1 MPDNMN
7 TNLDMAQRTLQANM
21 NGSMAKQPSIGS
33 PVIHFAGAPQ
43 QPIYANPL
51 DMVLAEAKK
60 TTKTDISLKDLKQ
73 WQKDKI
79 VLAIKQCREV
89 ANNYYSSVVE
99 PKTLARENIYKASA
113 DHYKE
118 KFATLSEYTN
128 WCSRDIRTT
137 IDWLLPTLIETY
149 TGSDDPI
156 DFKGVNIEDDEVA
169 KKMQLL
175 IKYQLERKNSYFVF
189 LLSTLKDAL
198 KLNMG
203 ACKVYWKR
211 DEKHEEYEMM
221 LSVNDFEKL
230 MALNAEQAKGNII
243 IKDMEPIKDTED
255 LYKVVF
261 DKVTKVANHP
271 VLEYLPTSELRFTP
285 EANTLQDCKYVAH
298 RKIVRGDYLKRKEQE
313 GVYEN
318 VDEALE
324 ECGNVNYTNID
335 IKRNPELRNANN
347 KLSDQDK
354 ASKQV
359 ELYEVYIKVDYNNDG
374 IYEYLIVHMVGDVIL
389 RVQLNDF
396 EFAPFFNAV
405 SEYDPNVIFSD
416 DSFLDN
422 IEQLQDLKTALIRQI
437 IINVAKNN
445 APQKFINERNV
456 DMDALIS
463 GEENIP
469 VDGDVGASVF
479 VPPSLPLSGA
489 TMELVQYAQVEIEEQ
504 TGSNRYNHGGNS
516 PTLNKTAT
524 GVTALLGQSSKRMNL
539 LAKQIAE
546 NFIVPVIRF
555 LILLNQKYLDDEQMV
570 RLTNENVTIKR
581 EELDID
587 YDLIINIGQGAGTR
601 EAQIQCIMLLINQI
615 YPQLAQMGV
624 VDENSWYNVTKELL
638 EKMGIRNITNYL
650 LDPKS
655 DAAQQRKAEMQQQMQ
670 QQQQMQLEL
679 AKAKADLELEKARI
693 PRLSVNY
700 EDLPV
705 DVQQKLLQTN
715 GLTTSTEALA
725 EKELIKHV

>member
-7 TNLDMAQRTLQANM
+7 TNLDMAQKNLQVNQ
-21 NGSMAKQPSIGS
+21 QPSQSALPFGDI
-33 PVIHFAGAPQ
+33 PPQ
-43 QPIYANPL
+43 QAYTNPM
-51 DMVLAEAKK
+51 DMMLAGAKK
-60 TTKTDISLKDLKQ
+60 TSKTAISLKDLKD
-73 WQKDKI
+73 WQKEKI
-79 VLAIKQCREV
+79 VKAVLQCREV
-89 ANNYYSSVVE
+89 ANTYYSGVVE
-99 PKTLARENIYKASA
+99 PKTLEREAIYKASA
-113 DHYKE
+113 EHYKE

-137 IDWLLPTLIETY
+137 IDWLLPTIIETF
-149 TGSDDPI
+149 TGSDEPI
-156 DFKGVNIEDDEVA
+156 DFKGVNIEDDAVG
-169 KKMQLL
+169 KKIQQL

-189 LLSTLKDAL
+189 LLSTLRDAL
-198 KLNMG
+198 KLNLG
-203 ACKVYWKR
+203 ACKIYWKR
-211 DEKHEEYEMM
+211 DEKREEYEML
-221 LSVNDFEKL
+221 LSTEDVDKL
-230 MALNAEQAKGNII
+230 MLLNAEQSKGNIE
-243 IKDMEPIKDTED
+243 IKDMEPIKDAED
-255 LYKVVF
+255 LVKVVF
-261 DKVTKVANHP
+261 DKITKISNHP

-285 EANTLQDCKYVAH
+285 DASNLQECKYVAH
-298 RKIVRGDYLKRKEQE
+298 RKIVRGDYLNRKEQE
-313 GVYEN
+313 GIYEN
-318 VDEALE
+318 VAEALE
-324 ECGNVNYTNID
+324 NSGNVNYTNID
-335 IKRNPELRNANN
+335 IQRNPELRNANN

-359 ELYEVYIKVDYNNDG
+359 ELYEEYIKVDYNNDG
-374 IYEYLIVHMVGDVIL
+374 IYEYLIVHMVGKTL
-389 RVQLNDF
+389 LSVQPNDF
-396 EFAPFFNAV
+396 EFAPLFVAV
-405 SEYDPNVIFSD
+405 GEYDPNVVFNE

-445 APQKFINERNV
+445 APQRFVDERKT
-456 DMDALIS
+456 DMDALIA

-469 VDGDVGASVF
+469 VEGDAREAVF
-479 VPPSLPLSGA
+479 IPPSLPLSGA

-504 TGSNRYNHGGNS
+504 TGSNRYNHGGDS
-516 PTLNKTAT
+516 PSLNKTAT
-524 GVTALLGQSSKRMNL
+524 GVTALIGQSSKRMNL
-539 LAKQIAE
+539 LTRQLAE
-546 NFIVPVIRF
+546 NFVVPIIRF
-555 LILLNQKYLDDEQMV
+555 LVLLNQKYLDDEQMI
-570 RLTNENVTIKR
+570 RLTNENVTIRR

-655 DAAQQRKAEMQQQMQ
+655 DAAKQRKAEMQQQMQ

-705 DVQQKLLQTN
+705 DVQQKLLQAN
-715 GLTTSTEALA
+715 GLNTTTDALA